1 MPRLV
6 PALILS
12 AALLLS
18 GCNAATTKPAN
29 STPEADPIEQQLAI
43 VQKNVKEWQTLSD
56 AKIEPLRESAG
67 TFSAEQ
73 IEQISEDVLK
83 IAEAQLDA
91 NQATSKEEVEQHAY
105 KVTNAAP
112 GMLADFMEKQAKQDE
127 KDKRNEIFSWAM
139 IYAQPIS
146 ESFEIEDS
154 SRLTYAWSAVPE
166 LVGEQNGVTVTL
178 FIRTAYWLADG
189 DGGNNV
195 LGVGRWISLST
206 ADPSYTASTGDYG
219 WRLDTQIYNAD
230 ICSAADHE
238 PLRTD
243 DSLNVD
249 SLREFV
255 SLDPSKFAST
265 EELDIDEKKAES
277 AVAKCAS
284 QPST

>member
-146 ESFEIEDS
+146 ESSEIEDS
-154 SRLTYAWSAVPE
+154 SRLTYAAHHRGS
-166 LVGEQNGVTVTL
+166 
-178 FIRTAYWLADG
+178 
-189 DGGNNV
+189 GGNQWTIPV
-195 LGVGRWISLST
+195 AGRS
-206 ADPSYTASTGDYG
+206 
-219 WRLDTQIYNAD
+219 R
-230 ICSAADHE
+230 
-238 PLRTD
+238 
-243 DSLNVD
+243 
-249 SLREFV
+249 F
-255 SLDPSKFAST
+255 
-265 EELDIDEKKAES
+265 
-277 AVAKCAS
+277 
-284 QPST
+284 